1 MSKKAIK
8 VFVVALG
15 LVSFAAHSSFACSV
29 CAVANEETR
38 YAYYA
43 TTAFLT
49 LLPLF
54 MIGGIVYYIAKK
66 GR

>member
-1 MSKKAIK
+1 MSKNAIK
-8 VFVVALG
+8 AFVVTLG
-15 LVSFAAHSSFACSV
+15 LVSFATQSSFACSV
-29 CAVANEETR
+29 CAVGNEKAR